1 MSSEALLNYD
11 PPELS
16 FQFDQNRQ
24 LSSSVRL
31 LNETDDYVAFKLS
44 LFVGYVFSSSPLIRD
59 IMWFDQELE
68 FCCLNQLV
76 KSKHSLRSKDKFM
89 IESAAAAP
97 DTTVEDARKLFDKES
112 GHPIQEFILRVN
124 YSRPTESSPDTSVI
138 ENTDVSAPEVNRSLT
153 EPHENGLQVASS
165 VTDSHDNNLRVIN
178 NVNELRTNGTQL
190 EPGTEND
197 ITRSGD
203 SILRRFISNC
213 TGESILR
220 EVIGSLLILVFLYLM
235 KQTISWIWSLVMFVV
250 IMIIKMIKKLVSDSV
265 EDWIVK
271 TLIHIVMYILFGRK
285 ENTGLT

>member
-1 MSSEALLNYD
+1 MSSEVLLNYD

-31 LNETDDYVAFKLS
+31 LNKTDDYVAFKLKS
-44 LFVGYVFSSSPLIRD
+44 TNPRYYVVRPRIGILLPQSTCEIKVRALRES
-59 IMWFDQELE
+59 Q
-68 FCCLNQLV
+68 
-76 KSKHSLRSKDKFM
+76 HSLRSKDKFM
-89 IESAAAAP
+89 IESVAAAP

-153 EPHENGLQVASS
+153 EPHENGLQVTSS
-165 VTDSHDNNLRVIN
+165 VTDSHDYNLRVIN
-178 NVNELRTNGTQL
+178 NVNELRPNGAQ
-190 EPGTEND
+190 END

-203 SILRRFISNC
+203 SILGRFISNC
-213 TGESILR
+213 TGESILK

-235 KQTISWIWSLVMFVV
+235 KQTISWICLCSFLFIQALLLMLRVVEQCRSNCSL
-250 IMIIKMIKKLVSDSV
+250 LS
-265 EDWIVK
+265 
-271 TLIHIVMYILFGRK
+271 LQ
-285 ENTGLT
+285 

>member
-31 LNETDDYVAFKLS
+31 LNETDDYVAFKLKS
-44 LFVGYVFSSSPLIRD
+44 TNPRYYVVRPRIGILLPQSTCEIKVTMRTLRES
-59 IMWFDQELE
+59 Q
-68 FCCLNQLV
+68 
-76 KSKHSLRSKDKFM
+76 HSLRSKDKFM

-178 NVNELRTNGTQL
+178 NVNELRTNGTQ
-190 EPGTEND
+190 END